1 MPKNK
6 VKFNI
11 KNVHYARQTKDA
23 QTGAIGFDTPKA
35 MPGAVSLSLDPNGE
49 PLGGRIRR
57 RGKRE
62 RNGGGDGSNHR
73 DALR

>member
-35 MPGAVSLSLDPNGE
+35 MPGA
-49 PLGGRIRR
+49 
-57 RGKRE
+57 E
-62 RNGGGDGSNHR
+62 RNTPQHNKDHK
-73 DALR
+73 